1 MKKFF
6 LPFLLMIFIVTGCG
20 GEEKSEDGK
29 SSRYNGKISVG
40 IDEDFA
46 PMSFRDAN
54 GELVGFDIDMAKEV
68 ASRLGVKFEF
78 KPINWDNKREEI
90 LSGNVDMI
98 WSGCDITD
106 KNKEYMVFSKPYM
119 DNRQV
124 LVVKKDSDLS
134 ILSEYDLE
142 GKIVGTQAG
151 TTSEHYV
158 NDNEDLK
165 KSFAA
170 FKTYPNF
177 KEGFA
182 ALKRGEFEV
191 LIVDEIAA
199 RYEMTRHPDTFRIFE
214 VTVGPFMEFGIGFSK
229 DRVELHDRIQKIFYE
244 MIKDGTARKIS
255 EQWFGADL
263 IKSRR

>member
-1 MKKFF
+1 MKKIF

-20 GEEKSEDGK
+20 GEEKSEEVK
-29 SSRYNGKISVG
+29 STRYSGKINVG

-46 PMSFRDAN
+46 PMTFRDES
-54 GELVGFDIDMAKEV
+54 GELVGFDIDLAKEV
-68 ASRLGVKFEF
+68 ADRMGAKFEF
-78 KPINWDNKREEI
+78 KPIDWDKKEDEI
-90 LSGNVDMI
+90 KSGNVDMI

-106 KNKEYMVFSKPYM
+106 KNKDYMVFSKPYM

-124 LVVKKDSDLS
+124 LMVKKNSDLN
-134 ILSEYDLE
+134 INSEYDLE

-165 KSFAA
+165 SSFAA
-170 FKTYPNF
+170 FKTYSNF

-182 ALKRGEFEV
+182 ALKRGNVEV

-199 RYEMTRHPDTFRIFE
+199 RYEMTKHPDAFKIFE
-214 VTVGPFMEFGIGFSK
+214 VTVGSFTEFGIGFSK
-229 DRVELHDRIQKIFYE
+229 DRVELHDRIQRIFYD

-263 IKSRR
+263 IKSHW